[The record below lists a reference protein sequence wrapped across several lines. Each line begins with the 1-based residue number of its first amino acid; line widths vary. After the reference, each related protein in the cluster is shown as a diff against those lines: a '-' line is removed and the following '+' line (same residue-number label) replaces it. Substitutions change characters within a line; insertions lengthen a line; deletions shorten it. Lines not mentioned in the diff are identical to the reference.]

1 MNTQR
6 RMRRVA
12 PLALCVLLACLW
24 LWPVWVFDGWGW
36 FVTGG
41 PSRR

>member
-1 MNTQR
+1 VM
-6 RMRRVA
+6 
-12 PLALCVLLACLW
+12 ACLW